1 MTGLFRR
8 ILLLAL
14 PLAACGPGD
23 DFTRPG
29 TWRATGANDANLA
42 TMLVEPAHARAG
54 VAARTDRG
62 QPGSHAIRLLEQDRR
77 RPLPDSRAA
86 TIGNIGAASPA
97 AAAPANAR

>member
-1 MTGLFRR
+1 MTGLQRL

-23 DFTRPG
+23 DFARPG
-29 TWRATGANDANLA
+29 TWRPTGANEANLA

-54 VAARTDRG
+54 VAARTERG

-86 TIGNIGAASPA
+86 TIGSIGAAPPA
-97 AAAPANAR
+97 AAGPTNAR